1 MKKLYT
7 RISNEFAK
15 CGNKWAENLRKKFS
29 QTEENL
35 AHVSEDMKDLGG
47 FANSHYDLME
57 DCRDNM
63 FSTEDFV
70 KSRAIS
76 ELEYDTREIL
86 NLLTVLNGR
95 IKHAQALMEDFEIE
109 YSEDLDKL
117 YKEEHKYDY
126 ERA

>member
-1 MKKLYT
+1 MKLYT

-35 AHVSEDMKDLGG
+35 AHVSEDMKDLGR

-57 DCRDNM
+57 DCRGDM

-70 KSRAIS
+70 KSHVIS
-76 ELEYDTREIL
+76 NLEYDTEEIL
-86 NLLTVLNGR
+86 GLLTALNRR
-95 IKHAQALMEDFEIE
+95 IKHAQALMKDFEIE

-117 YKEEHKYDY
+117 YTEEHKYDY